1 MDKHQSSEASLV
13 NLDDINKY
21 VGYKT
26 KTLRVTL
33 KQTEGY
39 LKKLVNEV
47 SVMQKS
53 LFPERYFVYRR
64 DTGELKI
71 LTKPGGDEKHC
82 YKASEIKYVRVSDVM
97 EQSSVSHKLKKDMM
111 PTDYPFLFLL

>member
-1 MDKHQSSEASLV
+1 MVKHASSEASLV

-21 VGYKT
+21 VGYKS

-33 KQTEGY
+33 SSTEGY

-53 LFPERYFVYRR
+53 LFPERYFIYKR
-64 DTGELKI
+64 DIGELKI
-71 LTKPGGDEKHC
+71 LTKPGG
-82 YKASEIKYVRVSDVM
+82 
-97 EQSSVSHKLKKDMM
+97 
-111 PTDYPFLFLL
+111 

>member
-21 VGYKT
+21 VGYKS

-33 KQTEGY
+33 TETSGY

-47 SVMQKS
+47 SMMQKS
-53 LFPERYFVYRR
+53 LFPERYYVYRR

-71 LTKPGGDEKHC
+71 LNKSNGSVKH
-82 YKASEIKYVRVSDVM
+82 
-97 EQSSVSHKLKKDMM
+97 
-111 PTDYPFLFLL
+111 TF

>member
-13 NLDDINKY
+13 DLDDINKY

-82 YKASEIKYVRVSDVM
+82 YKAREIKYVRVSDVM